1 MSLFYYHSNLQIH
14 RKSVV
19 NICKNFVFARLKNA
33 KGHSIAANTTFKKI
47 KFPHQKKTDYH
58 LTVKQNTFN
67 ELTTIVSI
75 IQKPVN

>member
-33 KGHSIAANTTFKKI
+33 KGHNIAVNTTFKKI
-47 KFPHQKKTDYH
+47 NKILMPEE
-58 LTVKQNTFN
+58 N
-67 ELTTIVSI
+67 
-75 IQKPVN
+75 

>member
-47 KFPHQKKTDYH
+47 NKIPTPEENWLSSNSKTKY
-58 LTVKQNTFN
+58 F
-67 ELTTIVSI
+67 
-75 IQKPVN
+75 

>member
-47 KFPHQKKTDYH
+47 NKIPTPEE
-58 LTVKQNTFN
+58 N
-67 ELTTIVSI
+67 
-75 IQKPVN
+75 